1 MLTPQKSAMLPSRSK
16 PCTGVIG
23 DDVNSRGSFSI
34 LHLVGLISSPN

>member
-16 PCTGVIG
+16 PCIAVIG
-23 DDVNSRGSFSI
+23 VDVNSRVSFSI